1 MCVLFKLHDQDLF
14 KNRKSFSGL
23 SRSQMGPSGEDGDLK
38 TWKEGKSLKLPE
50 HEQKLRKDGDVLLI
64 IAYFPHG

>member
-1 MCVLFKLHDQDLF
+1 
-14 KNRKSFSGL
+14 
-23 SRSQMGPSGEDGDLK
+23 MGPSGEDGDLK

-50 HEQKLRKDGDVLLI
+50 HEQKLRRDGDVLLI